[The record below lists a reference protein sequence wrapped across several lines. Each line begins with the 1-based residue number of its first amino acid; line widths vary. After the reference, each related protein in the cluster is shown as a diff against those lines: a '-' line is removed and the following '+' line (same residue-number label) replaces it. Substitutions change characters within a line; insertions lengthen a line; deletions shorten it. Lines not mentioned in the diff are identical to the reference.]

1 MHRYFKPVERFST
14 APTVDKLNRHGT
26 AATSQPPPTDDVRGT
41 DTPPEKV
48 PRRVLPANFA
58 PKENNSGPS
67 LFESIMHKFVK
78 VDDNERIT
86 KRYASFFSFSE
97 SLA

>member
-1 MHRYFKPVERFST
+1 MHRYFQRINVERPAT
-14 APTVDKLNRHGT
+14 ASTVDKFDRHGS
-26 AATSQPPPTDDVRGT
+26 AAASQPPPTDDVRGT

-58 PKENNSGPS
+58 PKGNNSGPS

-86 KRYASFFSFSE
+86 KRYA
-97 SLA
+97 

>member
-1 MHRYFKPVERFST
+1 MHRYFQRITGDRAST
-14 APTVDKLNRHGT
+14 APKVQQLNRHGT
-26 AATSQPPPTDDVRGT
+26 AATSQPPPADDVRGT

-67 LFESIMHKFVK
+67 LFDSIMHKFVK
-78 VDDNERIT
+78 VDDDERIA
-86 KRYASFFSFSE
+86 KR
-97 SLA
+97 